1 MGSLEM
7 LGMATMARLV
17 LLVILVST
25 SSLSAAA
32 PPPSSDTSPDY
43 LLGEELG
50 DKMSLPYQQIMK
62 RALTGS
68 NAWGKRSLLMPS
80 TSSVPLGQP
89 YEGFT
94 ENRRFIRSFKSKKM
108 RPLRLGKR
116 RPLRLGKRAAQKCMK
131 SRNGMWTKVF
141 CCVFEC
147 L

>member
-43 LLGEELG
+43 LLGGELD

-80 TSSVPLGQP
+80 TSSAASLAGQP

-108 RPLRLGKR
+108 
-116 RPLRLGKRAAQKCMK
+116 
-131 SRNGMWTKVF
+131 
-141 CCVFEC
+141 
-147 L
+147 

>member
-1 MGSLEM
+1 
-7 LGMATMARLV
+7 
-17 LLVILVST
+17 
-25 SSLSAAA
+25 
-32 PPPSSDTSPDY
+32 
-43 LLGEELG
+43 
-50 DKMSLPYQQIMK
+50 MSLPYQQIMK

-80 TSSVPLGQP
+80 TSSAASLGQP

-147 L
+147 LF